1 MGFSGQ
7 WFLFFWSTLIE
18 LSGVATLQKAYKS
31 GNYDPGKIFLKNHEN
46 YKNPN
51 WSPIWGTCNPCMLLL
66 FLSVL
71 FTILVHWDLFV
82 LFGVFWWCFFM
93 CFFFFK
99 KKLQRL
105 WREHV
110 DWSNPRRDWQL
121 GFFIPS
127 VIFFRLLFVW

>member
-1 MGFSGQ
+1 LGFSGQ

-93 CFFFFK
+93 CFFFLK
-99 KKLQRL
+99 KT
-105 WREHV
+105 
-110 DWSNPRRDWQL
+110 NYRDFEGNTLIGQIL
-121 GFFIPS
+121 GEIGNWAS
-127 VIFFRLLFVW
+127 LYHL